1 MGENVD
7 CKNHDEI
14 EAIEFNFDQMLDDK
28 KLGRDESGKFR
39 GCDDHLS
46 FLPHL
51 RDNPVLPR
59 C

>member
-14 EAIEFNFDQMLDDK
+14 EAIELNFDQMLDDK
-28 KLGRDESGKFR
+28 KLGRDESEKFR

-46 FLPHL
+46 LLPHL
-51 RDNPVLPR
+51 RDNPMG
-59 C
+59 